1 MTLKHLDRSAHVR
14 PIVHVDSELDYVS
27 NDDAPGI
34 DAFRT
39 DLKELLAGRPIARL
53 PHEQIIG
60 KLDSASQEFSVL
72 VIKTPSLLPYSS
84 VFINLDCGY
93 WSAEAEERLRR
104 RIKAGGEG

>member
-1 MTLKHLDRSAHVR
+1 
-14 PIVHVDSELDYVS
+14 
-27 NDDAPGI
+27 
-34 DAFRT
+34 
-39 DLKELLAGRPIARL
+39 
-53 PHEQIIG
+53 
-60 KLDSASQEFSVL
+60 